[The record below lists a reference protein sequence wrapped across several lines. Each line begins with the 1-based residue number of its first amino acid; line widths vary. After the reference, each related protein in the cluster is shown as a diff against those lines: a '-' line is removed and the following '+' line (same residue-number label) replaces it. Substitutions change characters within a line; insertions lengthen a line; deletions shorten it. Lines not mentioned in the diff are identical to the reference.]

1 MDDAKAIAEYR
12 RGASVMRTMSVEKRL
27 FAGKRALSDEKV
39 CFLIESAFFA
49 LSNTGLIK
57 TACLFQ
63 NFRKDSIAK

>member
-1 MDDAKAIAEYR
+1 
-12 RGASVMRTMSVEKRL
+12 MRTMSVEKRL

-63 NFRKDSIAK
+63 TFLKV